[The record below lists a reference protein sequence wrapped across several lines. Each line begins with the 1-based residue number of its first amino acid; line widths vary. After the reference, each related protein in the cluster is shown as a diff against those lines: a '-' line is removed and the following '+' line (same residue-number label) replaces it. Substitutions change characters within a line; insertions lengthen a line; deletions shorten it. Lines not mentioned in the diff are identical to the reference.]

1 MKLTKERIRREAGRD
16 IYRRGEKYYI
26 NKSVTLI
33 NIELDKFEAKVE
45 GTVPY
50 RVSVQEIGENLYSSC
65 TCPYWTT
72 CKHVVAALLEARDWY
87 EENAAD
93 LQHARTH
100 PSWQK
105 FFEKVMDV
113 ETESSAKKPQQQWR
127 IVYLL
132 DLNKESWSLTPQK
145 AYIKKNGFLGRF
157 SNIGDFDL
165 SSKELVYAPNDPI
178 VVSHIQK
185 IEQQNNS
192 FYNNRYFGRAALS
205 DLQVYHY
212 RYGSRLGPLFDLL
225 VDSRVY
231 LSPFE
236 DQLAPVKFE
245 KKKAQINF
253 SFEKENGFYHLLPSI
268 TFKGEEKPLDSTYKI
283 LTEDPI
289 WLLKDNSFIKVDN
302 LANANVLVPFT
313 KADITLSIPEDE
325 FPVFLESVYPQLRKS
340 TPIPLPKSL
349 NVSLV
354 ETIARKR
361 IYLSE
366 SERHL
371 DVSLKFDY
379 GPLELDYL
387 DPQDSFFRKND
398 DAIVDEIIRDRE
410 AEDDAW
416 NRLVDSGLKDDSK
429 GGLRIIDSRA
439 LKWLFTNLPELSAQ
453 GFEFIGREKLER
465 FKVRTGEPNVRVG
478 ISTNI
483 DWFDLNLEI
492 DIDGI
497 PLSLKELR
505 KSIRQNSHYVR
516 LSDKSIAQLSDEW
529 FKKFQHLFNFTET
542 DDANVKV
549 SAHHATFIDKL
560 FEDVDEFEADEIF
573 RSRIEQLSN
582 FDGIVDVPLPKNL
595 RGELRPYQK
604 AGYNWLYFLQE
615 YGFGGC
621 LADDMGL
628 GKTIQALAVLLHD
641 KEHGNRLPSL
651 IVCPTSVVYNWEKE
665 VQKFTPDLKVLV
677 HTGIQRDHDTNQFEN
692 YDVVLTSY
700 GIMRRDLH
708 FLKDFTFHYVIL
720 DESQKIKNPSS
731 QTAKAARLLQT
742 NHRLV
747 LTGTPVE
754 NNTIEL
760 WSQFSFL
767 NPGLLGSLYYFK
779 RSFSNPIEKKLDD
792 GAAAFLRDIIFPFIL
807 RRTKE
812 DVAQELP
819 PKIEQTFYCA
829 MNPEQEKLY
838 AYWRDHYR
846 AKILDSIDQV
856 GLNNSRMNVLE
867 GLVKLRQIACH
878 PYLVNKS
885 IEEDSGKFESLK
897 ELTEEI
903 LAEHHKVLIFSQ
915 FVKMLKLMRGYFDE
929 NEIPYEYLDGHT
941 TNRMQR
947 VEHFQSDSN
956 IRVFLISL
964 KAGGVGL
971 NLTAADYVIHY
982 DPWWNPAVEVQATDR
997 AHRIGQDKK
1006 VFVYR
1011 LITKGSVEEKMLEL
1025 QARKKKLVSDL
1036 ITTDSSFFKSLTR
1049 DDIDIL
1055 FG

>member
-1 MKLTKERIRREAGRD
+1 MKLSTDRIRREAGSD
-16 IYRRGEKYYI
+16 IYRRGEKYYK
-26 NKSVTLI
+26 NKSVKII
-33 NIELDKFEAKVE
+33 NIELDKLEAEVE
-45 GTVPY
+45 GAMPY

-65 TCPYWTT
+65 SCPYWTT
-72 CKHVVAALLEARDWY
+72 CKHVVAALLEAKDWY
-87 EENAAD
+87 DEHADD

-100 PSWQK
+100 PSWKK

-113 ETESSAKKPQQQWR
+113 ESESSLKKPLQQWR

-132 DLNKESWSLTPQK
+132 DLNNESWSLTPQK

-165 SSKELVYAPNDPI
+165 SSKELIYAPNDPI

-192 FYNNRYFGRAALS
+192 FYNNRYFGRAS
-205 DLQVYHY
+205 VTDVQVYHY

-225 VDSRVY
+225 TNSQVY

-236 DQLAPVKFE
+236 DQLAPLKFE
-245 KKKAQINF
+245 KKKAQVRF
-253 SFEKENGFYHLLPSI
+253 SFEKENGSYLLAPFI
-268 TFKGEEKPLDSTYKI
+268 TFKGKEEKFGSDYKV

-289 WLLKDNSFIKVDN
+289 WLLKDNLFIKVDN
-302 LANANVLVPFT
+302 LQNANVLAPFT

-325 FPVFLESVYPQLRKS
+325 FPVFLESVYPRLKKN
-340 TPIPLPKSL
+340 TPIPLPHSL
-349 NVSLV
+349 NVDLV
-354 ETIARKR
+354 ESVARTR

-379 GPLELDYL
+379 GALEVDYL
-387 DPQDSFFRKND
+387 EPQDSFFREQKD
-398 DAIVDEIIRDRE
+398 GRIAQVIRDRA
-410 AEDDAW
+410 AEHAAW
-416 NRLVDSGLKDDSK
+416 QALIDSGLKDDPK

-439 LKWLFTNLPELSAQ
+439 LKWLFTNLQAMTEQ
-453 GFEFIGREKLER
+453 GFEFVGRENLER
-465 FKVRTGEPNVRVG
+465 YKVRTGEPHVRVG

-497 PLSLKELR
+497 ALSLKELR

-529 FKKFQHLFNFTET
+529 FKKFQHLFNFSDS
-542 DDANVKV
+542 DDSTVKV
-549 SAHHATFIDKL
+549 ATHHATFIDKL
-560 FEDVDEFEADEIF
+560 FQQVDDFIADEEF
-573 RSRIEQLSN
+573 RSRIEKLGAFS
-582 FDGIVDVPLPKNL
+582 GIIDVPLPKNL
-595 RGELRPYQK
+595 KGELRPYQK

-615 YGFGGC
+615 YHFGGC

-628 GKTIQALAVLLHD
+628 GKTIQTLAVLLND
-641 KEHGNRLPSL
+641 KERGKKNPSL
-651 IVCPTSVVYNWEKE
+651 IICPTSVVYNWEKE
-665 VQKFTPDLKVLV
+665 VQKFTPDLKV
-677 HTGIQRDHDTNQFEN
+677 HIHAGIQRERDTAQFKN
-692 YDVVLTSY
+692 YDIILTSY
-700 GIMRRDLH
+700 GIMRRDLR
-708 FLKDFTFHYVIL
+708 FLKDFNFHYAIL

-731 QTAKAARLLQT
+731 QTAKAARLLKAD
-742 NHRLV
+742 HRLV

-754 NNTIEL
+754 NTTIEL
-760 WSQFSFL
+760 WSQFAFL

-779 RSFSNPIEKKLDD
+779 RAFSSPIEKKQDD
-792 GAAAFLRDIIFPFIL
+792 GAAAFLRDMIFPFIF

-812 DVAQELP
+812 DVARELP

-829 MNPEQEKLY
+829 MNPEQEQLY

-856 GLNNSRMNVLE
+856 GFNKSHMNVLE

-878 PYLVNKS
+878 PHLVNTA
-885 IEEDSGKFESLK
+885 IDEDSGKFESLK

-903 LAEHHKVLIFSQ
+903 LAENHKVLIFSQ
-915 FVKMLKLMRGYFDE
+915 FVKMLKLMRGYFDD
-929 NEIPYEYLDGHT
+929 NKIPYEYLDGHT

-947 VEHFQSDSN
+947 VDRFQTDPDV
-956 IRVFLISL
+956 RVFLISL

-1049 DDIDIL
+1049 DDIDVL

>member
-1 MKLTKERIRREAGRD
+1 MKLTKERIRHEAGSD
-16 IYRRGEKYYI
+16 IYRRGERYY
-26 NKSVTLI
+26 KKKLVKLI
-33 NIELDKFEAKVE
+33 SIELDRLEAEVE
-45 GTVPY
+45 GTIPY

-87 EENAAD
+87 EDNAAE

-100 PSWQK
+100 PSWKK

-113 ETESSAKKPQQQWR
+113 ESESPKKSLQQWR

-145 AYIKKNGFLGRF
+145 AYMKKNGFLGRF

-192 FYNNRYFGRAALS
+192 FYNNRYFGRASLT
-205 DLQVYHY
+205 DVQVYHY
-212 RYGSRLGPLFDLL
+212 RYGSRLGPLLDLL
-225 VDSRVY
+225 ADSKIY
-231 LSPFE
+231 LTPFD
-236 DQLAPVKFE
+236 DQLAPIKFE
-245 KKKAQINF
+245 KKRAQIRF
-253 SFEKENGFYHLLPSI
+253 SFEHENDAYELVPFI
-268 TFKGEEKPLDSTYKI
+268 TLKGEEERLDSSYKV

-289 WLLKDNSFIKVDN
+289 WLLKENTFIKIDN
-302 LANANVLVPFT
+302 LPNAGLFVPFT
-313 KADITLSIPEDE
+313 KANITLTIPDDE
-325 FPVFLESVYPQLRKS
+325 FPAFLETVYPRLRKKA
-340 TPIPLPKSL
+340 PIPLPSSL
-349 NVSLV
+349 NVSLIDS
-354 ETIARKR
+354 IARKR

-371 DVSLKFDY
+371 DVSLKFEY
-379 GPLELDYL
+379 GPTEIDFL
-387 DPQDSFFRKND
+387 DPQDSFFRKHNGTM
-398 DAIVDEIIRDRE
+398 ISEIIRDRE
-410 AEDDAW
+410 AENEAW
-416 NRLVDSGLKDDSK
+416 NRLMDSGLKDDPK
-429 GGLRIIDSRA
+429 GSLRIIDSRA
-439 LKWLFTNLPELSAQ
+439 LKWLFHNLPELSAQ
-453 GFEFIGREKLER
+453 GFEFVGRENLER
-465 FKVRTGEPNVRVG
+465 YKVRTGEPHVRVG

-497 PLSLKELR
+497 ALSLKELR
-505 KSIRQNSHYVR
+505 KAIRQNSHYVR
-516 LSDKSIAQLSDEW
+516 LADKSIAQLSDEW

-542 DDANVKV
+542 DDTSVKV
-549 SAHHATFIDKL
+549 STHHATFIDKL
-560 FEDVDEFEADEIF
+560 FALVDDFQADEQF
-573 RSRIEQLSN
+573 RQSVEKLGS
-582 FDGIVDVPLPKNL
+582 FAGIVDVPLPRTLK
-595 RGELRPYQK
+595 GELRPYQK
-604 AGYNWLYFLQE
+604 AGYNWLYFLQD

-628 GKTIQALAVLLHD
+628 GKTIQTLAVLLKD
-641 KEHGNRLPSL
+641 KERGNTTPSL

-665 VQKFTPDLKVLV
+665 VQKFTPDLKVLI
-677 HTGIQRDHDTNQFEN
+677 HAGIQRERDTDQFKN
-692 YDVVLTSY
+692 YDIILTSY
-700 GIMRRDLH
+700 GIMRRDLP
-708 FLKDFTFHYVIL
+708 FLKDYGFHYVIL

-731 QTAKAARLLQT
+731 QTAKAARLLRT
-742 NHRLV
+742 RHRLV

-760 WSQFSFL
+760 WSQFAFL

-779 RSFSNPIEKKLDD
+779 RAFSNPIEKKLDE
-792 GAAAFLRDIIFPFIL
+792 GAAAFLRDMIFPFIL

-812 DVAQELP
+812 GVAQELP

-829 MNPEQEKLY
+829 MNPEQEQLY

-878 PYLVNKS
+878 PYLVNKA
-885 IEEDSGKFESLK
+885 IDEDSGKFESLK

-915 FVKMLKLMRGYFDE
+915 FVKMLKLMRGHFDD
-929 NEIPYEYLDGHT
+929 NGIPYEYLDGHT

-947 VEHFQSDSN
+947 VDRFQADPDV
-956 IRVFLISL
+956 RVFLISL